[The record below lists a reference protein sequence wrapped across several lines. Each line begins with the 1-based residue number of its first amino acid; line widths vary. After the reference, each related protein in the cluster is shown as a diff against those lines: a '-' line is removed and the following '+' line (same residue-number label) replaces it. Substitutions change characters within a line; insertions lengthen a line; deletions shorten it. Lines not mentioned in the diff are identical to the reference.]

1 MFHLFTLHKHM
12 FKALSR
18 SPRKS
23 ESLGEQGV
31 HWKWIDTT
39 RVADVLLACPPLLR
53 CFPHDCLSLC
63 SLVLFILSAKLVP
76 LHLTPSTPFSLTLP
90 PQHAFLQLSAWI
102 PAFCPSIKI
111 GQPCG
116 SCPQVLVI
124 YFAVAGCCAHIQ
136 SVTAAGPQS
145 WRSQTTA
152 KWGTADFL
160 LTIDI

>member
-1 MFHLFTLHKHM
+1 MFHLLTLHKLM
-12 FKALSR
+12 FKALIQ

-23 ESLGEQGV
+23 ESLGKQGI
-31 HWKWIDTT
+31 HRKWIDTT

-63 SLVLFILSAKLVP
+63 SLVLFILSAKLFP

-90 PQHAFLQLSAWI
+90 PQHAFFQLSAWI
-102 PAFCPSIKI
+102 PVFCPSIKI

-124 YFAVAGCCAHIQ
+124 YFVVAGCCAHMQ
-136 SVTAAGPQS
+136 SVTAAGPVS

-152 KWGTADFL
+152 KRGTADFL